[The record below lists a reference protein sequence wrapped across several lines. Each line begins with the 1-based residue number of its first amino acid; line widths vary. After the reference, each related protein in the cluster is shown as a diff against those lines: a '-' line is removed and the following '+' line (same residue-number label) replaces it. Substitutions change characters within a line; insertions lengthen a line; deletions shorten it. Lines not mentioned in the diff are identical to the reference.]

1 MLYSRCF
8 ICLEKGKKSVYWHFE
23 AQYYFIIWPELICI
37 LFTISISLMFDCFWD
52 FKSFAPVSK
61 ISIFCPDFCSFWL
74 VKGFQTEEEMAKCLA
89 KAQMEAE
96 LDNALKQ
103 LELETR
109 KCINRRLKKSGID
122 KNIMEIVCQRFWYF
136 PIKTSSPLRL
146 NISSWLIEAT
156 VRSILLR
163 MCD

>member
-1 MLYSRCF
+1 MCYTVDVLFVWRK
-8 ICLEKGKKSVYWHFE
+8 EKKSVYWHFE
-23 AQYYFIIWPELICI
+23 ALYNFIIWPELICL

-52 FKSFAPVSK
+52 FKSFTPVSK
-61 ISIFCPDFCSFWL
+61 IPIFCSDFCNFWL
-74 VKGFQTEEEMAKCLA
+74 KKGFKTEEEMAKCLA

-122 KNIMEIVCQRFWYF
+122 KKYHENCMPAI
-136 PIKTSSPLRL
+136 
-146 NISSWLIEAT
+146 LILSNDNKFSVT
-156 VRSILLR
+156 VKHK
-163 MCD
+163 